1 MESYM
6 KYNYLI
12 VAVIILVGLTSAGL
26 YAEESPWPMFRH
38 DLKHT
43 GHTPYT
49 GPATPTVA
57 WTFPANDGITSS
69 PSIGHDGTIY
79 VGAGGYYDRFGYNT
93 GGGDSSLYAI
103 NPDGTLKWQFKTDYG
118 TYSAGI
124 FSSPAIGPDGT
135 VYFGALDHYVYALED
150 STTYGKLKW
159 KVRLDENPVYSSPAL
174 GYDGTIYVGSLDF
187 RLYALN
193 PQGTIKWN
201 YGTTWC
207 IFSSPAI
214 GSDGTVYVGS
224 KNHLLYVLEDSVTY
238 GKLRWWYITGQF
250 YDGHLVDSSPAIGPD
265 GTIYFGTDPYGA
277 WGRTPVHVDT
287 SFWAVNPDGTLKWA
301 FETGD
306 GVESSPAIGPDG
318 TIYFGSYDSCLYAL
332 TDNGNQGVLKWK
344 FRTNG
349 PIDCS
354 PTVDGDGII
363 YFGSRDST
371 LYALYPDGSIRWTF
385 PANGGFESSPTID
398 GNGYLYVGNF
408 DGNLYALGTGAP
420 DIGVVFIHIPE
431 EVKIDS
437 TYLPIVTVRN
447 YRATPQSFDV
457 ACLIDTQGHYVY
469 GDTVHVSELIG
480 GGMSQEIFSP
490 WTVGSDTGV
499 VYSITTVT
507 LLSEDDNVI
516 NDTLSKEVIS
526 VGQPSFIHGDANGD
540 EVINI
545 ADVVYLTNYLFIDG
559 PAPEPLEAGDAN
571 CDEAVDV
578 GDWVY
583 LINYLFVGGPPP
595 AC

>member
-1 MESYM
+1 M
-6 KYNYLI
+6 KHNCLI
-12 VAVIILVGLTSAGL
+12 VGMIILVGLTSARI

-69 PSIGHDGTIY
+69 PSMGHDGTIY

-118 TYSAGI
+118 AYSAGI
-124 FSSPAIGPDGT
+124 FSSPAIGPDGAI
-135 VYFGALDHYVYALED
+135 YFGALDHYVYALED

-174 GYDGTIYVGSLDF
+174 GYDGTVYVGSLDF

-265 GTIYFGTDPYGA
+265 GTIYFGSLNRGMYAVSPAGETETLTRRPPGQHIDIHLCQKIFHTGFVDRPDVLTEALRAGEVPIEGRARLRHDFDVSLHRKPRHPKAFGHTATTGERRQYGGA
-277 WGRTPVHVDT
+277 TVSCPRDRTPGHRGGVVDRCRST
-287 SFWAVNPDGTLKWA
+287 RTGTTARSLP
-301 FETGD
+301 G
-306 GVESSPAIGPDG
+306 GRVR
-318 TIYFGSYDSCLYAL
+318 AL
-332 TDNGNQGVLKWK
+332 TLGCFQRGEG
-344 FRTNG
+344 RE
-349 PIDCS
+349 DCS
-354 PTVDGDGII
+354 LNRWLRICLVEFPRGD
-363 YFGSRDST
+363 D
-371 LYALYPDGSIRWTF
+371 
-385 PANGGFESSPTID
+385 
-398 GNGYLYVGNF
+398 
-408 DGNLYALGTGAP
+408 
-420 DIGVVFIHIPE
+420 
-431 EVKIDS
+431 
-437 TYLPIVTVRN
+437 
-447 YRATPQSFDV
+447 
-457 ACLIDTQGHYVY
+457 C
-469 GDTVHVSELIG
+469 
-480 GGMSQEIFSP
+480 
-490 WTVGSDTGV
+490 
-499 VYSITTVT
+499 
-507 LLSEDDNVI
+507 
-516 NDTLSKEVIS
+516 
-526 VGQPSFIHGDANGD
+526 
-540 EVINI
+540 
-545 ADVVYLTNYLFIDG
+545 
-559 PAPEPLEAGDAN
+559 
-571 CDEAVDV
+571 
-578 GDWVY
+578 
-583 LINYLFVGGPPP
+583 
-595 AC
+595 